1 MKINL
6 PLLTTVEKAAQDGLR
21 EGGRALLKRAR
32 ELSPTLTG
40 ESDKSGFVR
49 VDDLT
54 LQVGFTSLVS
64 LLNHENLDWQHPDGG
79 QAKFLE
85 VALQEVDVID
95 YVYANIVKAL
105 T

>member
-85 VALQEVDVID
+85 AALQEVDVID
-95 YVYANIVKAL
+95 YVYANIVNAL

>member
-21 EGGRALLKRAR
+21 EGGRALLKSAS

-85 VALQEVDVID
+85 AALQEVDVID

>member
-54 LQVGFTSLVS
+54 LQVGFSSLVS
-64 LLNHENLDWQHPDGG
+64 LLNHENLDWQHPAGG

-85 VALQEVDVID
+85 AALQEVDVID
-95 YVYANIVKAL
+95 YVDANIVKAL